1 MNDIVIQFDHIKLCL
16 TLRMIG
22 TEPHA
27 PPPRSMRLICSLMT
41 LIKAHHQ
48 ARALNTQHFPF
59 ARKEI
64 CTGAWPGAA

>member
-27 PPPRSMRLICSLMT
+27 PR
-41 LIKAHHQ
+41 
-48 ARALNTQHFPF
+48 
-59 ARKEI
+59 
-64 CTGAWPGAA
+64 GGAAPEHAADL

>member
-22 TEPHA
+22 TEPH
-27 PPPRSMRLICSLMT
+27 
-41 LIKAHHQ
+41 HQ

-59 ARKEI
+59 ARKKFFYRELSESDKRVVGP
-64 CTGAWPGAA
+64 CA

>member
-1 MNDIVIQFDHIKLCL
+1 
-16 TLRMIG
+16 MIG

-41 LIKAHHQ
+41 LIKAHLSLIIKQ
-48 ARALNTQHFPF
+48 EHFPF

>member
-1 MNDIVIQFDHIKLCL
+1 VMNDIVIQFDHIKLCL

-22 TEPHA
+22 TEP
-27 PPPRSMRLICSLMT
+27 
-41 LIKAHHQ
+41 HHQ

>member
-22 TEPHA
+22 TEP
-27 PPPRSMRLICSLMT
+27 
-41 LIKAHHQ
+41 HHQ

>member
-41 LIKAHHQ
+41 LIKAHLSLIIKQ
-48 ARALNTQHFPF
+48 EHFPF